1 MKTYDVRTFLMR
13 IISMSIKSKKIV
25 PEEIRHTSLNHDL
38 RVFALSLTTRVFA
51 LSLTT
56 TLLDNFRGNWCV
68 SRIGVF
74 QLSKLKL
81 SEN

>member
-1 MKTYDVRTFLMR
+1 MKTYDVRTFLIR

-38 RVFALSLTTRVFA
+38 RVFA

>member
-38 RVFALSLTTRVFA
+38 RVFALSLTT
-51 LSLTT
+51 
-56 TLLDNFRGNWCV
+56 TLLDNFRGN
-68 SRIGVF
+68 
-74 QLSKLKL
+74 
-81 SEN
+81 